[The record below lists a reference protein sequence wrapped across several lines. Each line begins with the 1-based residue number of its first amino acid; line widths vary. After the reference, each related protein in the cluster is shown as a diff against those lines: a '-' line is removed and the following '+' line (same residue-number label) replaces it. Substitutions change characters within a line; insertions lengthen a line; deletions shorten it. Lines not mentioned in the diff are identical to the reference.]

1 MPPTRASSLWKN
13 RDFMLLWGGQAISLF
28 GAEVTVIAL
37 PLIAAH
43 TLNASTFEVALLTT
57 FTTLPW
63 LLFSL
68 PAGVVV
74 DRTSKRS
81 IMLWTDI
88 ARGAVLCSVPL
99 AVASEKLS
107 ITYLYGVALLCGTF
121 AVFFHNSYLSFPATL
136 LRKDQLVDANA
147 KTSMAS
153 TAAMVAGPSL
163 SGFLIGGL
171 GTAGAVAI
179 DGVAYLVSAASLLL
193 IRHREI
199 KEPRHPEVKPAFLLG
214 ITEGLRFIFADRI
227 LRSITLSNVLG
238 NFLFAAFTSIW
249 LLYAVRDLGWSVA
262 ALGLVMGFSSVGSVV
277 GSLLAKPLINKYG
290 LESVLIFSQVLL
302 APGYFIA
309 ALGFSGTAGQVFI
322 AFGLFSGML
331 SLLVYNIAQHSYRMI
346 HCPPGMIGRLNA
358 SASWLQWG
366 VRPLAG
372 LAAGGIASWVG
383 IKPTLLACTC
393 LFPLC
398 LLILWTSPLRGQAN
412 VKKAVSA

>member
-1 MPPTRASSLWKN
+1 
-13 RDFMLLWGGQAISLF
+13 MLLWGGQSLSLF
-28 GAEVTVIAL
+28 GAEVTIIAL
-37 PLIAAH
+37 PLIAVH
-43 TLNASTFEVALLTT
+43 TMDSSTFEVALLTT

-74 DRTSKRS
+74 DRYPKRS

-99 AVASEKLS
+99 AVAAEKLS
-107 ITYLYGVALLCGTF
+107 IFYLYGVALLCGTL
-121 AVFFHNSYLSFPATL
+121 AVFFHNAYLSFPATL

-171 GTAGAVAI
+171 GAAGAIAL
-179 DGVAYLVSAASLLL
+179 DGVAYLVSAASLLF
-193 IRHREI
+193 IRHRE
-199 KEPRHPEVKPAFLLG
+199 PRKPRRLDEAKPTFLRD
-214 ITEGLRFIFADRI
+214 IMAGLRLLIADPV
-227 LRSITLSNVLG
+227 LRPITLSNVLG

-249 LLYAVRDLGWSVA
+249 LLYAVRDLGWSVTG
-262 ALGLVMGFSSVGSVV
+262 LGLVMGLSSIGSVV
-277 GSLLAKPLINKYG
+277 GSLAAKPLINKYG
-290 LESVLIFSQVLL
+290 LESVIIFGQVLL

-309 ALGFSGTAGQVFI
+309 ALGPSGTTGQIFI
-322 AFGLFSGML
+322 TFGLFSGML
-331 SLLVYNIAQHSYRMI
+331 SLLVYNIGQHSYRMI
-346 HCPPGMIGRLNA
+346 HCPQGMIGRINA

-366 VRPLAG
+366 VRPFAALS
-372 LAAGGIASWVG
+372 AGGIASWVG
-383 IKPTLLACTC
+383 IKPTLLACAC

-398 LLILWTSPLRGQAN
+398 LLILWRSPLREQA
-412 VKKAVSA
+412 KGDKSSFA